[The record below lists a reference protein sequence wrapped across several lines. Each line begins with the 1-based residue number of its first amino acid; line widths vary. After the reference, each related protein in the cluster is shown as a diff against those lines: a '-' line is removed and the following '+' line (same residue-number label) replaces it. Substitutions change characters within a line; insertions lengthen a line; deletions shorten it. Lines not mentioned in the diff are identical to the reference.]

1 MPVCF
6 RLSRIPR
13 GVLAGCLLLSGAAL
27 SAQNNPPAN
36 STPAPGAAE
45 LRRFFEAEAPR
56 LIEKYHA
63 VGLVVAVFDRNSMR
77 YAQGFGY
84 ADLETQRAIN
94 PAHTLFR
101 AGSISKLFT
110 WTAVMQL
117 VELGKLDLDRDVNAY
132 LDFQLPEGPGG
143 TITLRHLMNHTP
155 GFEDRLIGL
164 FYKDPARLGDLR
176 QAVATNIPKRIR
188 APGEEVA
195 YSNYGVMLAG
205 YIVERVSGLSFDD
218 YVESRIFA
226 PLRMQNATFRQPLPE
241 KFQTQA
247 AVGYALEG
255 ELQKAQAFEL
265 VNGAPAGALSI
276 SAGDMA
282 RFLQSHMRAGAGLL
296 RPQTAARMHRQ
307 SNSLQPGF
315 NGMAHGFIELSING
329 HHVVGHGG
337 DTIYFHSLA
346 GMIEN
351 DLGFF
356 FSTNSASG
364 AAAIAELYRVFMNRF
379 FPGPTGEQAAR
390 AYTASTDLS
399 AYSGNY
405 HATRRSES
413 DLTKLFSLFM
423 MVQVDEADE
432 GGLWIANP
440 LTADRAR
447 YLPTGPGLF
456 QRIDGGERV
465 LFFASADDTVD
476 SLMLEQAP
484 VMTFRQAPFY
494 EGIYFALLA
503 PNLSALVL
511 LIALFARPTGFLALL
526 PRYRAAL
533 SGEMLHALAASMT
546 LSLSVLVY
554 FVSVALSLGPDMIFD
569 GAPSV
574 WPFLIPYLSLIS
586 AAVCSGFAFR
596 SWQKRWWG
604 LSGRILYS
612 SAPMAGML
620 LFFFL
625 YQWHLV
631 MR

>member
-1 MPVCF
+1 M
-6 RLSRIPR
+6 RIRKPLAFLLCVLIAPAAPLAAQNETPAASAENLAAFFASEVPPLMEKHRVVGLAVSVADPSSLRYAR
-13 GVLAGCLLLSGAAL
+13 GFG
-27 SAQNNPPAN
+27 SAQL
-36 STPAPGAAE
+36 AE
-45 LRRFFEAEAPR
+45 NR
-56 LIEKYHA
+56 A
-63 VGLVVAVFDRNSMR
+63 VDP
-77 YAQGFGY
+77 
-84 ADLETQRAIN
+84 QR
-94 PAHTLFR
+94 TLFR

-117 VELGKLDLDRDVNAY
+117 VEQGKLDLDRDVNEY
-132 LDFQLPEGPGG
+132 LDFQLPDGPGG
-143 TITLRHLMNHTP
+143 PITMRHLMNHTP

-164 FYKDPARLGDLR
+164 FYKDPARLGSLR
-176 QAVATNIPKRIR
+176 EAVASHIPRR
-188 APGEEVA
+188 VLPPGQEVS

-205 YIVERVSGLSFDD
+205 YIVERLSGMPYDD
-218 YVESRIFA
+218 YVESRVFA
-226 PLRMQNATFRQPLPE
+226 PLHMENASFRQPLPARFASE
-241 KFQTQA
+241 A
-247 AVGYALEG
+247 ATGYAIEDM
-255 ELQKAQAFEL
+255 AQQPQLFEL

-276 SAGDMA
+276 SATDMA

-329 HHVVGHGG
+329 HHVIGHGG

-346 GMIEN
+346 GIIEGR
-351 DLGFF
+351 LGFF

-364 AAAIAELYRVFMNRF
+364 AAAIAEMYRVFMNRF
-379 FPGPTGEQAAR
+379 FPGQTGEQAAQ
-390 AYTASTDLS
+390 AYTVSTDLS

-423 MVQVDEADE
+423 LVQVEEAEE

-440 LTADRAR
+440 LTADRSR
-447 YLPTGPGLF
+447 YLPVGAGLF

-465 LFFASADDTVD
+465 LFFASAGEKID
-476 SLMLEQAP
+476 SLMIEQAP
-484 VMTFRQAPFY
+484 VMTFRKAPFH
-494 EGIYFALLA
+494 ESVYFALLA
-503 PNLSALVL
+503 PNLSALIL
-511 LIALFARPTGFLALL
+511 LIAMFARPTGCLALL